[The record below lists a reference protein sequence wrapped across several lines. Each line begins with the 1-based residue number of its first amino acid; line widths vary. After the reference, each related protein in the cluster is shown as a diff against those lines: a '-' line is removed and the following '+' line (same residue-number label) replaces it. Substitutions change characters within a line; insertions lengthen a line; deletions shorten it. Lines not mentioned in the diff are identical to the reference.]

1 MLVGRRSTDPVSK
14 KGFRCSNR
22 SLAVDDGLDFINVRL
37 DWEAV
42 VGRVKDRTV
51 EVGLDNQPLP
61 DCTVMRSGS
70 GFTGPTRHFLCEDSS
85 AALPR
90 AAQRHIVLPLQAHTN
105 TTPRL
110 FRYFCEFLLSKS
122 VVTVIII

>member
-22 SLAVDDGLDFINVRL
+22 SPAVDDGLDFINVRL
-37 DWEAV
+37 DWEVV
-42 VGRVKDRTV
+42 VGRVKARTAE

-61 DCTVMRSGS
+61 DWTVMRRGS
-70 GFTGPTRHFLCEDSS
+70 GFPGPTRHFLCEDSS

-90 AAQRHIVLPLQAHTN
+90 AHTN
-105 TTPRL
+105 TTL
-110 FRYFCEFLLSKS
+110 HLAHTDTSL
-122 VVTVIII
+122 